1 MTSTI
6 DLITNTTDRVFI
18 DSNILVYS
26 YDDAQPYKKALAQE
40 MMSGLA
46 RKENG
51 AVSVQVLGEFFRIVT
66 RRITNPLSIEQAEA
80 AVVTLGSLATLQV
93 LDIDMAMVRRAI
105 ATHSRYG
112 VNYWDSLIIAAAE
125 RAGCSAILSED
136 FNTGQSYH
144 GILAVNPF
152 LAEPQ

>member
-26 YDDAQPYKKALAQE
+26 YDDSQPYKKALAQE
-40 MMSGLA
+40 IMSSLA
-46 RKENG
+46 RNENG
-51 AVSVQVLGEFFRIVT
+51 AMSVQVLGEFFRIVT
-66 RRITNPLSIEQAEA
+66 RRIANPLSIEQAEA
-80 AVVTLGSLATLQV
+80 AVVTLGSLPALEV
-93 LDIDMAMVRRAI
+93 LNIDLAMVRRAI
-105 ATHSRYG
+105 ATHNRYG

-136 FNTGQSYH
+136 FNTGQLYH
-144 GILAVNPF
+144 SILAVNPF
-152 LAEPQ
+152 AAEPA

>member
-6 DLITNTTDRVFI
+6 DLTTNTTDRVFI

-26 YDDAQPYKKALAQE
+26 YDDSQPQKKALARE
-40 MMSGLA
+40 LMSRLA
-46 RKENG
+46 LDENG
-51 AVSVQVLGEFFRIVT
+51 VVSVQVLGEFFRIVT
-66 RRITNPLSIEQAEA
+66 RRIANPLSIEQAES
-80 AVVTLGSLATLQV
+80 AVVTLGSLTTLEV

-125 RAGCSAILSED
+125 RSDCTHILSED

-152 LAEPQ
+152 VAPSR

>member
-40 MMSGLA
+40 MMSSLA
-46 RKENG
+46 RNENDG

-66 RRITNPLSIEQAEA
+66 CRITNPLSIEQAEA
-80 AVVTLGSLATLQV
+80 AVVTLGSLATLEV

-112 VNYWDSLIIAAAE
+112 INYWDSLIIAAAE

-152 LAEPQ
+152 LA